1 MKKLSGFL
9 VIMIAFSAFSQTSS
23 LAVNTYYR
31 DFSLKPIVLSS
42 KPFMPKVVLKNIA
55 TITSN
60 NDTDS
65 ISKFLSRIKKHFCD
79 QYLFEVHDERVHL
92 YFSPIINFQLGQ
104 NWLDNDG
111 STLYQNTRGIYVKGT
126 LLKNFSFST
135 AFVENQARFSDY
147 ENHFISNHGE
157 FYPNA
162 STVQQNGVIPG
173 GGRTKPF
180 KDGGYDYGYAIG
192 SFLYQPFKNLEI
204 RAGNAPTFV
213 GSGYR
218 SLILSDNSYQ
228 APYIDIKYTFL
239 KKWSYGIRKARGFN
253 LIRKTAFSTVEG
265 YYQPK
270 AYSRHY
276 LNFEINSK
284 ITVGLSEN
292 SIWSMGDTLS
302 KPPNGR
308 YYAPIPFLGLSQ
320 SSNETIYGIDAS
332 EIVGK
337 KTRFYQQFVFSG
349 FNLDQ
354 IGLQFGLRFYDLLPN
369 SLLQIEYNKVG
380 SDLYTAEL
388 PGMSYTHYNLP
399 LAHPKGQG
407 FDELVIRANVSIKRI
422 YGEIKTV
429 CYWLKNYNERDL
441 LPMDN
446 EGNAIEDRIIHQQFE
461 LGYRINPKIN
471 FCFFGRTILRISDND
486 PTQILLHIGLSTNL
500 FNSYNDY

>member
-1 MKKLSGFL
+1 MKKISCIL
-9 VIMIAFSAFSQTSS
+9 VLFSAFFVHAQVES
-23 LAVNTYYR
+23 LAGHNYFR
-31 DFSLKPIVLSS
+31 DLSQKPGFKINAFPSHL
-42 KPFMPKVVLKNIA
+42 PK
-55 TITSN
+55 
-60 NDTDS
+60 DS
-65 ISKFLSRIKKHFCD
+65 TQISFRDKLKKHFMD
-79 QYLFEVHDERVHL
+79 AYLFEVHEKNVNL
-92 YFSPIINFQLGQ
+92 YLSPVVNFQAGQ
-104 NWLDNDG
+104 NWLDEG
-111 STLYQNTRGIYVKGT
+111 GPTLYQNTRGIYVKGT
-126 LLKNFSFST
+126 LLKNFSFAT
-135 AFVENQARFSDY
+135 TFVENQARFSKY
-147 ENHFISNHGE
+147 EDDFISNHGE

-162 STVQQNGVIPG
+162 STVQQNGVVPG

-180 KDGGYDYGYAIG
+180 KEGGYDYGYAIG
-192 SFLYQPFKNLEI
+192 SFLYQPFKTLEI

-228 APYIDIKYTFL
+228 APSIDIKYTFI
-239 KKWSYGIRKARGFN
+239 KKWSYGVHRTRCFN
-253 LIRKTAFSTVEG
+253 LIRKAAFSTVEG

-270 AYSRHY
+270 ASSRHY
-276 LNFEINSK
+276 LNYQVNQN

-292 SIWSMGDTLS
+292 SIWSMGDTVTTQ
-302 KPPNGR
+302 PNGL

-320 SSNETIYGIDAS
+320 STNHTIYGFDAS
-332 EIVGK
+332 EVAGK
-337 KTRFYQQFVFSG
+337 KTKFYQQFVLSG
-349 FNLDQ
+349 FDVSQMGFQL
-354 IGLQFGLRFYDLLPN
+354 GVRFYDLLPN

-422 YGEIKTV
+422 YGESKTV

>member
-1 MKKLSGFL
+1 
-9 VIMIAFSAFSQTSS
+9 
-23 LAVNTYYR
+23 
-31 DFSLKPIVLSS
+31 
-42 KPFMPKVVLKNIA
+42 
-55 TITSN
+55 
-60 NDTDS
+60 
-65 ISKFLSRIKKHFCD
+65 
-79 QYLFEVHDERVHL
+79 
-92 YFSPIINFQLGQ
+92 
-104 NWLDNDG
+104 
-111 STLYQNTRGIYVKGT
+111 
-126 LLKNFSFST
+126 
-135 AFVENQARFSDY
+135 
-147 ENHFISNHGE
+147 
-157 FYPNA
+157 
-162 STVQQNGVIPG
+162 
-173 GGRTKPF
+173 
-180 KDGGYDYGYAIG
+180 
-192 SFLYQPFKNLEI
+192 
-204 RAGNAPTFV
+204 
-213 GSGYR
+213 
-218 SLILSDNSYQ
+218 
-228 APYIDIKYTFL
+228 
-239 KKWSYGIRKARGFN
+239 
-253 LIRKTAFSTVEG
+253 
-265 YYQPK
+265 
-270 AYSRHY
+270 
-276 LNFEINSK
+276 
-284 ITVGLSEN
+284 
-292 SIWSMGDTLS
+292 MGDTLS

-471 FCFFGRTILRISDND
+471 FCFFGRTTLRISDND